1 MVHKIEF
8 WFKMKSI
15 TIHNLD
21 SRLAALIERRAKEEG
36 VSMNKLVK
44 RLLAQA
50 LGLSAQPKQDGRK
63 QFEDLFGSW
72 SKADFEEFEKHT
84 EDLRTIDPEDWT

>member
-1 MVHKIEF
+1 
-8 WFKMKSI
+8 MKSL

-36 VSMNKLVK
+36 LSMNKLIK

-50 LGLSAQPKQDGRK
+50 LGLVPEPRQDRRE

-72 SKADFEEFEKHT
+72 SKAEYEEFEKNT
-84 EDLRTIDPEDWT
+84 EDLRTIDLEDWA

>member
-1 MVHKIEF
+1 
-8 WFKMKSI
+8 MKSL

-36 VSMNKLVK
+36 LSMNKLIK

-50 LGLSAQPKQDGRK
+50 LGLVPEPRQDRRE

-72 SKADFEEFEKHT
+72 SKAEYEEFEKNT
-84 EDLRTIDPEDWT
+84 EDLRTIDLEDWV

>member
-1 MVHKIEF
+1 
-8 WFKMKSI
+8 MKSI

-36 VSMNKLVK
+36 LSMNKLIK

-50 LGLSAQPKQDGRK
+50 LGLSPQPRQNKK
-63 QFEDLFGSW
+63 EQFEDLLGSW
-72 SKADFEEFEKHT
+72 SQEDFEEFEKNT
-84 EDLRTIDPEDWT
+84 KDLRTIDPQDWI